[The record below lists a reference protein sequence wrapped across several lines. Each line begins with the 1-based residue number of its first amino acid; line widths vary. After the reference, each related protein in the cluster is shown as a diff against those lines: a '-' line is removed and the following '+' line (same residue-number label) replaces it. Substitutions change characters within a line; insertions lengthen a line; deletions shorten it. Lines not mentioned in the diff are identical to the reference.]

1 MSEGVLV
8 TLVDRPTRGTRPAN
22 RRELIL
28 AAATELFAT
37 RGYEH
42 VTISD
47 VADAVAV
54 GPSALYRHFSCKEVL
69 LGRVV
74 DGVIDRFDALLDGS
88 VPAGGLASAMS
99 TFALDHRSAGVL
111 WEREARHLPPQ
122 VAATARARLRES
134 RTRLSA
140 EVGAIRP
147 ELPSQDAE
155 LVAAAML
162 AAAVSPS
169 FHHARLPR
177 PAFDALLAGLLD
189 RVLAAELPPRPD
201 GPDGSDAAASASVSG
216 LARSSKRELLLGAA
230 TRLFAERTYASVSME
245 EVAAEVGLSASTV
258 YHHFAS
264 KLDVLVTL
272 LTRGSAYLQVA
283 LDEVLATA
291 AGPAEALRGLVTSY
305 GRFAVAHPQLVDILI
320 TEARTMPE
328 KEAAAMV
335 ETQRDYVS
343 EWVHLLRQ
351 FHGGVD
357 DTTARVQ
364 VQAALMVMNNLA
376 RHPSLRGRPGAD
388 RVLSSLA
395 DRVLDLT

>member
-1 MSEGVLV
+1 
-8 TLVDRPTRGTRPAN
+8 
-22 RRELIL
+22 
-28 AAATELFAT
+28 
-37 RGYEH
+37 
-42 VTISD
+42 
-47 VADAVAV
+47 
-54 GPSALYRHFSCKEVL
+54 
-69 LGRVV
+69 
-74 DGVIDRFDALLDGS
+74 
-88 VPAGGLASAMS
+88 
-99 TFALDHRSAGVL
+99 
-111 WEREARHLPPQ
+111 
-122 VAATARARLRES
+122 
-134 RTRLSA
+134 
-140 EVGAIRP
+140 
-147 ELPSQDAE
+147 
-155 LVAAAML
+155 
-162 AAAVSPS
+162 
-169 FHHARLPR
+169 
-177 PAFDALLAGLLD
+177 
-189 RVLAAELPPRPD
+189 
-201 GPDGSDAAASASVSG
+201 VSG